1 LRSGCP
7 TDLEVVNSLWI
18 SSSDD
23 DDSDAGREHTV
34 TAALHVRTVGPT
46 DIDALA
52 PLVRSYWDFEHIR
65 GFDEARVTAALR
77 RQLENAHMAAGWI
90 AMAADKPVGYL
101 LAVYVFSLEHLGL
114 TAEIDEFYVVPE
126 QRGSG
131 VGAVL
136 LQAAEAAF
144 VAAGCTSVSL
154 QVGRGNDEARAFY
167 ERRGY
172 TPRDG
177 YHLLDKALPAWKE

>member
-1 LRSGCP
+1 
-7 TDLEVVNSLWI
+7 
-18 SSSDD
+18 
-23 DDSDAGREHTV
+23 
-34 TAALHVRTVGPT
+34 
-46 DIDALA
+46 
-52 PLVRSYWDFEHIR
+52 
-65 GFDEARVTAALR
+65 
-77 RQLENAHMAAGWI
+77 MAAGWI

-114 TAEIDEFYVVPE
+114 TAEIDEFYVARE

-154 QVGRGNDEARAFY
+154 QIGRGNHEARAFY

-177 YHLLDKALPAWKE
+177 YHLLDKALPASKE